1 LWPTPRNWEV
11 GLDKLLEIEVMEMP
25 RLKFLLF
32 AAVIALVLVGCSDRE
47 ETDMTTGEWSLQDTG
62 GMDMGAEE
70 FLAAVAFADTQHGW
84 VVGSDLG
91 GEVIPYTADSGQT
104 WTIQQKGS
112 GLGLYDVGAVDL
124 SHVWAM
130 GIAGTVLKFNR

>member
-1 LWPTPRNWEV
+1 
-11 GLDKLLEIEVMEMP
+11 MP

-84 VVGSDLG
+84 VVGSGLG

-112 GLGLYDVGAVDL
+112 GLGLYDVSAVDL